1 MARHKKPRKVKSL
14 FTEILWAAFWLMFVC
29 AVVGVSVSLF
39 RAYPEVWWD
48 LQAETERLYRF
59 LYRPR

>member
-1 MARHKKPRKVKSL
+1 MKSL